1 MNNLDFV
8 KGFAFSL
15 LISSSL
21 MFAQNEGST
30 QEEVTVVGSQI
41 KGASITG
48 ALPVTVYSIDDIE
61 ALGIDSGDEL
71 LENITEQGQ
80 NEFAETSE
88 TGGINSSRGDMGAYN
103 LRNISAG
110 NTLVLLNGRRLV
122 TSPGFQTELI
132 GGGFTPVSTVNSN
145 LIPTNGL
152 DRVEVLRD
160 GASAIYGA
168 DAVAGVVN
176 NVTDTEFEGMIV
188 KTRAK
193 TFSEFNAHDRAVSL
207 LLSLIHI

>member
-1 MNNLDFV
+1 
-8 KGFAFSL
+8 
-15 LISSSL
+15 
-21 MFAQNEGST
+21 
-30 QEEVTVVGSQI
+30 
-41 KGASITG
+41 
-48 ALPVTVYSIDDIE
+48 
-61 ALGIDSGDEL
+61 
-71 LENITEQGQ
+71 
-80 NEFAETSE
+80 
-88 TGGINSSRGDMGAYN
+88 MGAYN

-193 TFSEFNAHDRAVSL
+193 TFSEFNAHDRAVSIL
-207 LLSLIHI
+207 FGTGFNNGDSNITVSYDFVRKGHAEAAEHRVMSLSLIHI